1 MWICFND
8 AFVSIVKDRQKKGN
22 LLVRA
27 RREGHLKLFQGY
39 GGKLTHTPRRDYH
52 WRVSLPK
59 HIVTQVVGYQV
70 NSIDYD
76 NFKDSVGDKALH
88 DMYAIWWNDHHQ
100 YQGDTDAG

>member
-27 RREGHLKLFQGY
+27 RKRGHLRVF
-39 GGKLTHTPRRDYH
+39 GGTPAHTPKRDYH
-52 WRVSLPK
+52 WRVSLPRAVVAE
-59 HIVTQVVGYQV
+59 ILFIQVS
-70 NSIDYD
+70 SIDYD

-88 DMYAIWWNDHHQ
+88 DMYAIWWNDHYQ
-100 YQGDTDAG
+100 YQGTEA